1 MEACFLHNRIFMN
14 SLASF
19 HKENKITEHLF
30 KILKTLKTS
39 DSKQKIQKAQ
49 RDEKLVLQKN

>member
-1 MEACFLHNRIFMN
+1 MEVCFLHNRIFIN
-14 SLASF
+14 SLVSF
-19 HKENKITEHLF
+19 HKENKITKHLF

-49 RDEKLVLQKN
+49 RDEKVVLQKH